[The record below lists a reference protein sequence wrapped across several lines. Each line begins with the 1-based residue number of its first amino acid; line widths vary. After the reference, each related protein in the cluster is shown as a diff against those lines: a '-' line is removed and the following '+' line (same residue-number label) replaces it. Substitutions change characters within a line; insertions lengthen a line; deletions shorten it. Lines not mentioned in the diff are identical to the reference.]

1 MSADAVKQPVDA
13 LHTVNLVTQCLC
25 IPIVTLFVALRL
37 SVRLWYRQF
46 SAIEDC
52 TCSADAINRRANMS
66 RALFMG
72 YCAIAIIVGKNGGG
86 YHQSDIHDSAMIVA
100 YYKFCYIATVLYC
113 PMALFV
119 KIALLSIII
128 RVFAPYRNK
137 IIFIYVLLGC
147 LCIYYIIAEIIKIR
161 MCDPI
166 PSYWEATPGRHCFDQ
181 SAALLADSIIS
192 VVSDL
197 IILILPLP
205 LTWSLQM
212 SRNKKLRVIGI
223 LSAGGLATAF
233 SIYRLILVLR
243 DGKTT
248 DMTIFFTCIIMSG
261 NAEGGV
267 GLICACLPT
276 LNILIKRLRKTG
288 DSSNRYYEDSSVH
301 LSHLKAANKRFSKGV
316 SKSDTYVDATEF
328 GSDQSHLISYA
339 GAVDGESRD
348 TAIGIQKTVDVSQTV
363 EVLAGH
369 PPRY

>member
-1 MSADAVKQPVDA
+1 
-13 LHTVNLVTQCLC
+13 
-25 IPIVTLFVALRL
+25 
-37 SVRLWYRQF
+37 
-46 SAIEDC
+46 
-52 TCSADAINRRANMS
+52 
-66 RALFMG
+66 
-72 YCAIAIIVGKNGGG
+72 
-86 YHQSDIHDSAMIVA
+86 MIVA

-128 RVFAPYRNK
+128 RIFAPYRTK
-137 IIFIYVLLGC
+137 ITFIYVLLGC
-147 LCIYYIIAEIIKIR
+147 LCIYYLIAEIIKIR

-166 PSYWEATPGRHCFDQ
+166 PSYWEGTPGRHCFDQ

-205 LTWSLQM
+205 LTWSLRM

-261 NAEGGV
+261 YVNP
-267 GLICACLPT
+267 LP
-276 LNILIKRLRKTG
+276 
-288 DSSNRYYEDSSVH
+288 H
-301 LSHLKAANKRFSKGV
+301 
-316 SKSDTYVDATEF
+316 
-328 GSDQSHLISYA
+328 
-339 GAVDGESRD
+339 
-348 TAIGIQKTVDVSQTV
+348 
-363 EVLAGH
+363 
-369 PPRY
+369 